1 MDLFYFIPNQLY
13 STIFTWLITGL
24 CVGYGLFFL
33 NSNENIIL
41 YKSKPFTT
49 IGIILLSLILMLFLG
64 LRPVS
69 YYVPAFGDSYYYYH
83 AFKLLADYMPPEF
96 GTEWL
101 WNNLNILFR
110 DFGDYEGTLFFLFV
124 EVCYIGFMLLSCI
137 RIFKNNLWVSM
148 LFCLAS
154 FSFLGYAV
162 NGLRN
167 GMACSILMF
176 AVTLISGKTWEKFL
190 SLIVFIIA
198 YSIHNS
204 TILPIV
210 CCIAACTVTRN
221 PKYAIYFWCASI
233 VLSLIVGNS
242 VGDFFAS
249 MGFDSRTSYFED
261 VQTSEYAYQ
270 FSQTGFRFDLLLYSA
285 MPVLMA
291 WYVTIKREFKD
302 NTYNIIAITYI
313 LANAFWILV
322 IRSSFSNRFAYLS
335 WFIYPLVIAYP
346 LLRMNIWNDQDRK
359 TALILLAYAGFTFIM
374 RTLYY

>member
-13 STIFTWLITGL
+13 STIFTLLITGL
-24 CVGYGLFFL
+24 CVGSGLFYL
-33 NSNENIIL
+33 SSNVNVIL
-41 YKSKPFTT
+41 YKRKPITS
-49 IGIILLSLILMLFLG
+49 IGIMLLSIILMLFLG

-83 AFKLLADYMPPEF
+83 AFKMLDEYMSPQF

-101 WNNLNILFR
+101 WNNLNLFFR
-110 DFGDYEGTLFFLFV
+110 DLGDDEGVLFFLFV
-124 EVCYIGFMLLSCI
+124 EVCYIGFMLLACI
-137 RIFKNNLWVSM
+137 RISRNNLWISM

-176 AVTLISGKTWEKFL
+176 AITLISGNKWERCL
-190 SLIVFIIA
+190 SILLFFIA
-198 YSIHNS
+198 YSIHNA
-204 TILPIV
+204 TILPIA
-210 CCIAACTVTRN
+210 CCLVACTVIKE
-221 PKYAIYFWCASI
+221 PKYAIYFWGASI
-233 VLSLIVGNS
+233 ILSLIVGNS

-261 VQTSEYAYQ
+261 VETSEYSYQ
-270 FSQTGFRFDLLLYSA
+270 FSQTGFRFDFLLYSA

-291 WYVTIKREFKD
+291 WYITMKREFIN
-302 NTYNIIAITYI
+302 NTYNIIATTYI

-322 IRSSFSNRFAYLS
+322 IRSTFSNRFAYLS

-346 LLRMNIWNDQDRK
+346 LLRMNIWDDQDRK

-374 RTLYY
+374 RFLYQ

>member
-13 STIFTWLITGL
+13 STIFTWLLTIL
-24 CVGYGLFFL
+24 CVCTGTYYL
-33 NSNENIIL
+33 NSNDQLVL
-41 YKSKPFTT
+41 YKNKTTAT
-49 IGIILLSLILMLFLG
+49 IGIIFLSIILMLFLG
-64 LRPVS
+64 LRPVNH
-69 YYVPAFGDSYYYYH
+69 YVAAFGDSYYYYH
-83 AFKLLADYMPPEF
+83 AFKTLSDYMPPEF

-101 WNNLNILFR
+101 WNNLNLLFR
-110 DFGDYEGTLFFLFV
+110 DLGDSEGKLFFLFV

-137 RIFKNNLWVSM
+137 KIARNNLWISM

-176 AVTLISGKTWEKFL
+176 AIALISGNKLEKCL
-190 SLIVFIIA
+190 SLVLMVIA

-204 TILPIV
+204 TILPII
-210 CCIAACTVTRN
+210 CCVAACTVIRE
-221 PKYAIYFWCASI
+221 PRYAIYFWGASI
-233 VLSLIVGNS
+233 ILSLIVDNA

-249 MGFDSRTSYFED
+249 MGFDPRTSYFED
-261 VQTSEYAYQ
+261 VESSEYSYQ
-270 FSQTGFRFDLLLYSA
+270 FSQTGFRWDFLLYSS

-322 IRSSFSNRFAYLS
+322 IRSTFSNRFAYLS

-346 LLRMNIWNDQDRK
+346 LLRMNIWEDQDRK
-359 TALILLAYAGFTFIM
+359 TSLILLAYAGFTFFM
-374 RTLYY
+374 RF